1 VYDESTKENKKQDVV
16 KCVAWIEFFIPLNVM
31 KAEELLKKDLNLLK
45 PSKME
50 VELNVDAEIK
60 LPRKKH

>member
-1 VYDESTKENKKQDVV
+1 
-16 KCVAWIEFFIPLNVM
+16 M